1 MARPSILEAVE
12 RKRAAEAPPRNAAP
26 QPAKAAPA
34 GRAEGAAAGAACEQ
48 GREGQ
53 YQRLFPPG
61 G

>member
-26 QPAKAAPA
+26 QPAKAARA
-34 GRAEGAAAGAACEQ
+34 GRAEGAACEQ